1 MADFFS
7 LAVNGTKHDGDIY
20 ELVHVLSNDIGVIG
34 IFSDW
39 SATVTYY
46 ANCFVLS

>member
-1 MADFFS
+1 M
-7 LAVNGTKHDGDIY
+7 NGTKHDGDLY
-20 ELVHVLSNDIGVIG
+20 ELVHVLAEDVGVLG

-46 ANCFVLS
+46 ANCFGLF